1 LGSGAG
7 KPVVPATRFVHV
19 PAMGNGPSKDEIEAN
34 RKADRAEAE
43 RDAARGQLAIY
54 QDVHRQHAEA
64 MANFREQNNGMMAQ
78 FQSTIAALSKE
89 LDLAKAEPFDP
100 KDPDKYEKI
109 KDSNFDKFCKAA
121 GKYLRD
127 VPKLKKPSV
136 AVLGLAGVGKSTL
149 INAFAGQHVVAI
161 DVVECTDKISQ
172 AYSTDEYDFY
182 DVPGQTDERADFY
195 NIDNLHKIKA
205 LHMIL
210 VVYTNRIQTCTNAAK
225 LMKSIE
231 IPVFFVRQKCD
242 FMADTVTKDR
252 AHAQETKVKNDLG
265 LENFPL
271 FFLGKLAEKGYRMEG
286 IAPLMT
292 AVSDELGKVAS
303 SDLKRKAPAEAAGDA
318 KRQLIRDT

>member
-1 LGSGAG
+1 MMMEQLHSTIE
-7 KPVVPATRFVHV
+7 VYQ
-19 PAMGNGPSKDEIEAN
+19 AM
-34 RKADRAEAE
+34 
-43 RDAARGQLAIY
+43 
-54 QDVHRQHAEA
+54 QDLQRQHAEA
-64 MANFREQNNGMMAQ
+64 MATYKKENKMMMEQLH
-78 FQSTIAALSKE
+78 STIEGLSKE
-89 LDLAKAEPFDP
+89 LQDAEAEPFDP
-100 KDPDKYEKI
+100 KDPNKLQRI
-109 KDSNFDKFCKAA
+109 SDSNFDKFCKAA
-121 GKYLRD
+121 GQFLRD
-127 VPKLKKPSV
+127 VPKLKQRSI
-136 AVLGLAGVGKSTL
+136 AVLGLAGAGKSTL

-172 AYSTDEYDFY
+172 AYCTDEYDFY
-182 DVPGQTDERADFY
+182 DTPGQTDERADFY
-195 NIDNLHKIKA
+195 NVDNLLKLKA

-210 VVYTNRIQTCTNAAK
+210 VVYTDRIETCTKAAK